1 MENKF
6 KIFPIGIIKK
16 NDEATHI
23 EIYPEYTDGLMGL
36 DQFSHILVF
45 YWFHENDT
53 SEKRKTLQVH
63 PRGDKMNPL
72 SGVFATRSPRRPNP
86 IGISICR
93 ILSVDGNKIH
103 IDQIDGFNG
112 SPVIDIKPYFPDMD
126 SISDAITPGWADGL

>member
-6 KIFPIGIIKK
+6 QIIPIGIIKK

-23 EIYPEYTDGLMGL
+23 EIYPENTDGLLGL

-53 SEKRKTLQVH
+53 SEKRKTLQVY
-63 PRGDKMNPL
+63 PRGNKANPL

-86 IGISICR
+86 IGITICR
-93 ILSVDGNKIH
+93 VLSVDGNKIH
-103 IDQIDGFNG
+103 IDQVDALHG
-112 SPVIDIKPYFPDMD
+112 SPVIDIKPYFSNMD
-126 SISDAITPGWADGL
+126 SISDTVTPGWVEG